1 MAEPLTLN
9 DAKNFLKVEHNT
21 DDVLIGA
28 LIETSRLQVEAAT
41 GVVLNDDA
49 TPAPKPLIHAIRL
62 LVAHWYDNRGLVS
75 IGQSVAMMPP
85 SVNAMIAS
93 HRVLSL

>member
-41 GVVLNDDA
+41 GMILNDDDA
-49 TPAPKPLIHAIRL
+49 PAPKPLVHAIRL
-62 LVAHWYDNRGLVS
+62 LLAHWYEMRNQPAEETVGAALPVSVHALV
-75 IGQSVAMMPP
+75 APY
-85 SVNAMIAS
+85 
-93 HRVLSL
+93 RELRL